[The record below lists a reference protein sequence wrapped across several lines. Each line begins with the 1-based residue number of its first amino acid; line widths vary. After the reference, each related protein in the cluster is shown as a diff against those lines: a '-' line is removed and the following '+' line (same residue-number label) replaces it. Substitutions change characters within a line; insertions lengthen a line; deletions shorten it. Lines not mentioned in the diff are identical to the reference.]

1 MSVYIDKYHCND
13 LALGIDEARAV
24 AGHKKVSVCAADVAQ
39 QYLEAGLLDEIQV
52 SVVPILLGDGVRLFG
67 DLNKPV
73 ALERTRVIES
83 PGVTHLDFRV
93 VK

>member
-52 SVVPILLGDGVRLFG
+52 SVVPIPARRRCPLVG
-67 DLNKPV
+67 DLKEPV

-93 VK
+93 